1 MKFNLYAKKYPQEGD
16 LQHTYSPLKNLLEE
30 DNSIVNFNTKE
41 LSIDL
46 NNPLN
51 IECQPSYDGTVN
63 LIINDDKNPPR
74 IINSRFTKIE
84 DNRFR
89 IINRNQTEQTN
100 LYKRGE
106 IDASTRLFRN
116 INKIPK
122 FDFVELNYFGQL
134 KGGNYTFYIKYADSD
149 YNKTDIVCESGQI
162 SVFKGNLFDINSISG
177 TLQDERTNKSIKL
190 LLSNIDET
198 FSKFYVYYTREYS
211 DLNGFRTME
220 TVSLTKPYEI
230 LGSSQELIIN
240 GFEQFDLISS
250 EELNIKYNYVTN
262 VKTQAQVQNMLF
274 FGNVENANVDV
285 KNLQNIS
292 YFFEVGLHQKEKS
305 IGWIDP
311 NTYQSQN
318 NSIDSLEYYDSKNV
332 YYNLG
337 YWPDE
342 IYRLGV
348 VYIMKDDSLS
358 PVFNLRGCVF
368 PELSSLGD
376 KITNL
381 SNSDIPYKKWDP
393 ISKKW
398 ITNYLERDEFLSS
411 ESDLSNTFGVFKNP
425 VQNNDNLIQNYKEKT
440 TRPWHYKITIPKLA
454 YSDGSEEIQC
464 DLLEELKSFGVKGFF
479 FVRQK
484 RIPLTLCQGVALG
497 IDKESALPVLYDS
510 VTKNYFSESFLN
522 QTNGELNSLFLNRKM
537 TTENRKG
544 SAVISLD
551 ACLVPELQS
560 SLDGS
565 SFLLQR
571 VNTNGTL
578 IQNDRRFSLTF
589 KDNNSMT
596 YRSAKCVF
604 MNSDVPYK
612 YVDGFGFSS
621 RAGSAESSKT
631 FSFFGETSDKKYD
644 KEFRKLA
651 RGIYSPYIAVCA
663 NLENNAIYNIKTEN
677 YSNQFM
683 KDYFGI
689 RRDDNSEFYAIS
701 DRYELTENNR
711 ERNVYRGDCFTN
723 TVSIRLNR
731 NFTDP
736 DVPVNDTIVDS
747 KTWVDHYG
755 GYFHTTSED
764 KEEKDEEKLKYN
776 WTKINRGD
784 LNAVPLGMWLSYKC
798 MSNYNLGLRAEDRSY
813 TEETAL
819 IGNPRSF
826 YPLQDAS
833 TKSANK
839 IEESWILNN
848 GYSATVG
855 RKTNI
860 IAPNV
865 PYIKDLFDNRVMFS
879 NVQVDGDFR
888 NAYRIFQGLSYE
900 DIDRQYG
907 AIVKLIPWG
916 VNLLCVFEHGIGILP
931 INEKALIQTSTDQS
945 IHMYGAGV
953 LQNQISL
960 ISPDFGSI
968 WPESIIRT
976 PIGVYGVDT
985 YAKKIWRYTTEKGL
999 ETISDMKVQRFLN
1012 DNIKLKEK
1020 DKYPI
1025 IGLKNVKTH
1034 YNNYKGDVM
1043 FTFYNFVEG
1052 KEWNLCFNERQGK
1065 WITRYSWTPLYS
1077 ENINNI
1083 FYSLDKKRAEVLS
1096 YIYDNRN
1103 ATYGINTSNNEWK
1116 TVSETDNALTNVFET
1131 EVSLVGVQL
1140 ATGFDLEI
1148 NSIESSYIK
1157 DGVEYQ
1163 INFEK
1168 DFIKRYVHCNH
1179 SVEDEKVWK
1188 IWWNKEDIQQILR
1201 LKKLKYKV
1209 PLYYKIN
1216 ITAKPYIIL
1225 DGDKTEFTNTF
1236 DRTIGVVV
1244 GYNYSPKEYD
1254 ELLVNGFYVH
1264 GRAGIFNEID
1274 YEDENKTNQIQPTK
1288 WYDKQEPFEFEF
1300 VVNNEVGLHKIFNN
1314 LVIISNNVQPN
1325 SFEFEIT
1332 GDVYSLF
1339 KENGK
1344 FNKNLKKELYDSK
1357 KGFKNVEV
1365 EFDPILNNYSLV
1377 VNQIAKNMDDPK
1389 YRRRLGNIQ
1398 YKEDSWYVTID
1409 PIIFDPKLKAN
1420 SDDFG
1425 VNWSSTKI
1433 RDKYLKIR
1441 VKYSGEDLVII
1452 TALKTLMTLSY
1463 S

>member
-1 MKFNLYAKKYPQEGD
+1 MKYNLYAKKYPQEGD

-41 LSIDL
+41 LSINL

-63 LIINDDKNPPR
+63 LIINDDINPPR

-106 IDASTRLFRN
+106 IDLSTRLFRN
-116 INKIPK
+116 ISKIPK

-149 YNKTDIVCESGQI
+149 YNKTDIICESGQI

-211 DLNGFRTME
+211 DLNGFRALE

-230 LGSSQELIIN
+230 LGDSQELIIN
-240 GFEQFDLISS
+240 GFEQSEQISF
-250 EELNIKYNYVTN
+250 EELNIQYNYVTN

-274 FGNVENANVDV
+274 FGNVENVNVDV

-292 YFFEVGLHQKEKS
+292 YFFEVGLHQKDKS

-318 NSIDSLEYYDSKNV
+318 KSVDSLEYYDSKNV

-368 PELSSLGD
+368 PNLSSLGD
-376 KITNL
+376 QVTNL
-381 SNSDIPYKKWDP
+381 SHSDIPYKKWD
-393 ISKKW
+393 STSRKW
-398 ITNYLERDEFLSS
+398 VINYLERDEFLSS

-425 VQNNDNLIQNYKEKT
+425 VQTSENIIQNYASKETK
-440 TRPWHYKITIPKLA
+440 PWYYKIIIPKLKLNE
-454 YSDGSEEIQC
+454 STEC
-464 DLLEELKSFGVKGFF
+464 DLLDELKNLGVKGFF

-497 IDKESALPVLYDS
+497 IDKESALPVLYDP

-537 TTENRKG
+537 TTSMRKG
-544 SAVISLD
+544 SAMISLD

-560 SLDGS
+560 TLDGS

-578 IQNDRRFSLTF
+578 IQNDRRFSLSF
-589 KDNNSMT
+589 KENDSMT
-596 YRSAKCVF
+596 YRSAKCIF

-631 FSFFGETSDKKYD
+631 FSFFGESSDKKYD
-644 KEFRKLA
+644 REFRKLA

-689 RRDDNSEFYAIS
+689 RRDDNAEFYAIS
-701 DRYELTENNR
+701 DRFELSDDNR
-711 ERNVYRGDCFTN
+711 EQNVYRGDCFTN

-755 GYFHTTSED
+755 GYFYTTSED
-764 KEEKDEEKLKYN
+764 KDEKDEDKLKYN
-776 WTKINRGD
+776 WTKINRAD

-819 IGNPRSF
+819 MGNPRSF
-826 YPLQDAS
+826 YPLQDTS

-839 IEESWILNN
+839 VEESWILNN

-855 RKTNI
+855 RKVNL

-888 NAYRIFQGLSYE
+888 NAYRVFQGLSYK

-931 INEKALIQTSTDQS
+931 INEKALIQTNTDQS

-1043 FTFYNFVEG
+1043 FTFYNFSEG
-1052 KEWNLCFNERQGK
+1052 KEWNLCYNERMSK
-1065 WITRYSWTPLYS
+1065 WITKYSWTPLYS

-1096 YIYDNRN
+1096 HIYDNRKSK
-1103 ATYGINTSNNEWK
+1103 YGINTDVNEWK
-1116 TVSETDNALTNVFET
+1116 CISEQDNVLTDTFET
-1131 EVSLVGVQL
+1131 NVSLVGVNL
-1140 ATGFDLEI
+1140 ADGFDMKI
-1148 NSIESSYIK
+1148 TAVESSYIK
-1157 DGVEYQ
+1157 DGVEY
-1163 INFEK
+1163 K
-1168 DFIKRYVHCNH
+1168 LDFPQEFVTNSIHTYQTEN
-1179 SVEDEKVWK
+1179 EKVWK
-1188 IWWNKEDIQQILR
+1188 LCWNKSDMMEILKGQM
-1201 LKKLKYKV
+1201 LNYNV

-1216 ITAKPYIIL
+1216 VEVFPYKRNDNGNKI
-1225 DGDKTEFTNTF
+1225 EFTNTF
-1236 DRTIGVVV
+1236 SRTIGVVV
-1244 GYNYSPKEYD
+1244 DYRYAPKEYD

-1274 YEDENKTNQIQPTK
+1274 YSDENNTNQIQPTK

-1314 LVIISNNVQPN
+1314 LVIISNNVQPK

-1339 KENGK
+1339 KEKGQFTK
-1344 FNKNLKKELYDSK
+1344 SVKKGLYESG
-1357 KGFKNVEV
+1357 KGFKNVNI

-1377 VNQIAKNMDDPK
+1377 VNQECRNMEDPR

-1398 YKEDSWYVTID
+1398 YKEDSWYVQID
-1409 PIIFDPKLKAN
+1409 PILFDPALKADKD
-1420 SDDFG
+1420 SVG

-1433 RDKYLKIR
+1433 RDKYLKVR

-1452 TALKTLMTLSY
+1452 TALKTLMNLSFA
-1463 S
+1463 

>member
-1 MKFNLYAKKYPQEGD
+1 MKYNLYAKKYPQEGD
-16 LQHTYSPLKNLLEE
+16 LQHTYSPLKNLLEK
-30 DNSIVNFNTKE
+30 DNSIVNFNTTE
-41 LSIDL
+41 LSINL

-74 IINSRFTKIE
+74 IINTRFTKIE

-89 IINRNQTEQTN
+89 IINRNQVEQTN

-106 IDASTRLFRN
+106 IDLTTRLFRN
-116 INKIPK
+116 INKIPR
-122 FDFVELNYFGQL
+122 FDFIELNYFGQL

-149 YNKTDIVCESGQI
+149 YNKTDIVCESSQI
-162 SVFKGNLFDINSISG
+162 CVFKGNLYDINSISG

-190 LLSNIDET
+190 LLNNIDET

-211 DLNGFRTME
+211 DLNGIRTME

-240 GFEQFDLISS
+240 GFEPSEKISS
-250 EELNIKYNYVTN
+250 EELNIQYNYVTN

-318 NSIDSLEYYDSKNV
+318 NSIDSLEYYDSKNI

-368 PELSSLGD
+368 PNLSTLGD
-376 KITNL
+376 KVTNL
-381 SNSDIPYKKWDP
+381 SNSEIPYKKYD
-393 ISKKW
+393 SVSRKW
-398 ITNYLERDEFLSS
+398 IVNYLERDEFLSS

-425 VQNNDNLIQNYKEKT
+425 MQTPENMIQNYETKETK
-440 TRPWHYKITIPKLA
+440 PWYYKITIPKIKLNE
-454 YSDGSEEIQC
+454 SISC
-464 DLLEELKSFGVKGFF
+464 DLLDELRNLGVKGFF

-484 RIPLTLCQGVALG
+484 RIPFTLCQGVALG
-497 IDKESALPVLYDS
+497 VDKESALPVLYDP

-522 QTNGELNSLFLNRKM
+522 QSNGELSQLFLNRKM
-537 TTENRKG
+537 TTNVRRG
-544 SAVISLD
+544 SAIISLD

-578 IQNDRRFSLTF
+578 IQNDRRFSLSF
-589 KDNNSMT
+589 KTNDSMT

-631 FSFFGETSDKKYD
+631 FSFFGEGSDKKYE
-644 KEFRKLA
+644 KENRKLA
-651 RGIYSPYIAVCA
+651 RGIYAPYIAVCT

-689 RRDDNSEFYAIS
+689 RRDDNAEFYAIS
-701 DRYELTENNR
+701 DRFELTDDNR
-711 ERNVYRGDCFTN
+711 EHDVYRGDCFTN

-736 DVPVNDTIVDS
+736 DVPVNETIVDRM
-747 KTWVDHYG
+747 TWVEHYG

-764 KEEKDEEKLKYN
+764 KEDDEEKIKYN
-776 WTKINRGD
+776 WTKINRAD

-798 MSNYNLGLRAEDRSY
+798 MSNYNLGLRAEDRSHVG
-813 TEETAL
+813 ETAL
-819 IGNPRSF
+819 MGNPRSF

-839 IEESWILNN
+839 IAESWVLNN

-855 RKTNI
+855 RKTNL
-860 IAPNV
+860 IAPNI

-888 NAYRIFQGLSYE
+888 NAYRVFQGLSYK

-916 VNLLCVFEHGIGILP
+916 VNLLCIFEHGIGILP
-931 INEKALIQTSTDQS
+931 INEKALIQTNTEQS

-960 ISPDFGSI
+960 ISPDYGSI

-976 PIGVYGVDT
+976 PVGVYGVDT
-985 YAKKIWRYTTEKGL
+985 YAKKIWRYTSEKGL

-1034 YNNYKGDVM
+1034 FNAYKGDVM
-1043 FTFYNFVEG
+1043 FTFYNFSEG
-1052 KEWNLCFNERQGK
+1052 KEWNLCFNERMNK
-1065 WITRYSWTPLYS
+1065 WITKYSWTPLYS

-1083 FYSLDKKRAEVLS
+1083 FYSLDKKRAEVLAH
-1096 YIYDNRN
+1096 IYDNRN
-1103 ATYGINTSNNEWK
+1103 STYGIRTTENEWK
-1116 TVSETDNALTNVFET
+1116 FVSDTDRTLTNTFET
-1131 EVSLVGVQL
+1131 EVSLVGIQL
-1140 ATGFDLEI
+1140 ATGFDLKIE
-1148 NSIESSYIK
+1148 SVESSYIK
-1157 DGVEYQ
+1157 DGVEH
-1163 INFEK
+1163 K
-1168 DFIKRYVHCNH
+1168 LDFDTEFVQNKIKCIKQE
-1179 SVEDEKVWK
+1179 SDKTTWK
-1188 IWWNKEDIQQILR
+1188 IQWLKSDMQSIL
-1201 LKKLKYKV
+1201 KGKQLKYDV

-1216 ITAKPYIIL
+1216 VQILPYTING
-1225 DGDKTEFTNTF
+1225 DGVRTDFTNTF
-1236 DRTIGVVV
+1236 SKTIGIVV
-1244 GYNYSPKEYD
+1244 YHEYAPKEYD

-1274 YEDENKTNQIQPTK
+1274 YDDANRTNQILPTK

-1314 LVIISNNVQPN
+1314 LVIISNNVQPK
-1325 SFEFEIT
+1325 SLEFEIT

-1339 KENGK
+1339 KEKGK
-1344 FNKNLKKELYDSK
+1344 FNKNVKKELFESG
-1357 KGFKNVEV
+1357 KGFKNVNIEY
-1365 EFDPILNNYSLV
+1365 DPILNNYSLV
-1377 VNQIAKNMDDPK
+1377 VNQECKNMDDPR

-1398 YKEDSWYVTID
+1398 YKEDSWYVQID
-1409 PIIFDPKLKAN
+1409 PIIFDPTLKAN
-1420 SDDFG
+1420 KDSVG
-1425 VNWSSTKI
+1425 INWSSTKI

-1452 TALKTLMTLSY
+1452 TALKTLMDLTHA
-1463 S
+1463 

>member
-1 MKFNLYAKKYPQEGD
+1 MKYNLYAKKYPQEGD
-16 LQHTYSPLKNLLEE
+16 LQHTYSPLKNLLET
-30 DNSIVNFNTKE
+30 DNSIVNFNTTE
-41 LSIDL
+41 LSINL

-63 LIINDDKNPPR
+63 LIINDDINPPR
-74 IINSRFTKIE
+74 IINSRFTKTE

-89 IINRNQTEQTN
+89 IINRNQIEQTN

-106 IDASTRLFRN
+106 IDLTTRLFRN
-116 INKIPK
+116 ISKIPK

-134 KGGNYTFYIKYADSD
+134 KGGNYTFYIKYGDSD

-177 TLQDERTNKSIKL
+177 ALQDERTNKSIKL

-211 DLNGFRTME
+211 DLNGFRTLE
-220 TVSLTKPYEI
+220 TVALTKPYEI
-230 LGSSQELIIN
+230 LGNSQELIIN
-240 GFEQFDLISS
+240 GFEQSDVISF
-250 EELNIKYNYVTN
+250 EELNVQYNYVTN
-262 VKTQAQVQNMLF
+262 VKTQTQVQNMLF
-274 FGNVENANVDV
+274 FGNVEKTNVDI

-318 NSIDSLEYYDSKNV
+318 NSIDSLEYYDPKNI

-368 PELSSLGD
+368 PNLSTLGN
-376 KITNL
+376 KITNI
-381 SNSDIPYKKWDP
+381 SNSTIPYKTWDSV
-393 ISKKW
+393 SKKW
-398 ITNYLERDEFLSS
+398 VTNYLERDEFLSS

-425 VQNNDNLIQNYKEKT
+425 IITDENMIQNHETKEIK
-440 TRPWHYKITIPKLA
+440 PWYYKITIPKLKLN
-454 YSDGSEEIQC
+454 DNTEC
-464 DLLEELKSFGVKGFF
+464 DLLDELKNLGVKGFF

-484 RIPLTLCQGVALG
+484 RIPMTLCQGVALG
-497 IDKESALPVLYDS
+497 IDKESALPVLYDP

-537 TTENRKG
+537 ISNVRRG
-544 SAVISLD
+544 SALISLD

-578 IQNDRRFSLTF
+578 IQNDRRFSLSF
-589 KDNNSMT
+589 KINDSMT

-612 YVDGFGFSS
+612 YVDGFGFST
-621 RAGSAESSKT
+621 RAGSAESSKS
-631 FSFFGETSDKKYD
+631 FSFFGESSDKKYEKD
-644 KEFRKLA
+644 FRKLA
-651 RGIYSPYIAVCA
+651 RGIYAPYIAVCA

-701 DRYELTENNR
+701 DRFELTDKNR
-711 ERNVYRGDCFTN
+711 SQNVFRGDCFTN

-736 DVPVNDTIVDS
+736 DVPINDTIVDS

-755 GYFHTTSED
+755 GYFGTTSEN
-764 KEEKDEEKLKYN
+764 KDDEDLIKYN
-776 WTKINRGD
+776 WTKINRSD
-784 LNAVPLGMWLSYKC
+784 LNAVPLGMWLTYKC

-819 IGNPRSF
+819 MGNPRSF
-826 YPLQDAS
+826 YPLQDTS

-839 IEESWILNN
+839 IAESWVLNN

-855 RKTNI
+855 RKVNF
-860 IAPNV
+860 IAPNA

-888 NAYRIFQGLSYE
+888 NAYRVFQGLSYK

-999 ETISDMKVQRFLN
+999 ETISDMKIQRFLN

-1020 DKYPI
+1020 DKHPI

-1043 FTFYNFVEG
+1043 FTFYNFSED
-1052 KEWNLCFNERQGK
+1052 KEWNLCYNERMNK
-1065 WITRYSWTPLYS
+1065 WVTKYSWTPLCS

-1083 FYSLDKKRAEVLS
+1083 FYSLDKKRSEVLAH
-1096 YIYDNRN
+1096 IYDNRN
-1103 ATYGINTSNNEWK
+1103 STYGINTSENEWK
-1116 TVSETDNALTNVFET
+1116 FVSETDRTLTDVFET
-1131 EVSLVGVQL
+1131 EIKLVGVNL
-1140 ATGFDLEI
+1140 ADGFDMDI
-1148 NSIESSYIK
+1148 NSITSSYIQ
-1157 DGVEYQ
+1157 DGVEHKLD
-1163 INFEK
+1163 FEK
-1168 DFIKRYVHCNH
+1168 RFISRFIHIEKC
-1179 SVEDEKVWK
+1179 SDELIWK
-1188 IWWNKEDIQQILR
+1188 MWWSKSDMERILR
-1201 LKKLKYKV
+1201 NKQLSYNV

-1216 ITAKPYIIL
+1216 ITVKPYSVNNL
-1225 DGDKTEFTNTF
+1225 GQKVEFTNVF
-1236 DRTIGVVV
+1236 NKTIGIVV
-1244 GYNYSPKEYD
+1244 YHEYAPKEYD

-1264 GRAGIFNEID
+1264 GRAGIFNEISYD
-1274 YEDENKTNQIQPTK
+1274 DINRTNEIHPTK

-1314 LVIISNNVQPN
+1314 LVIISNNVQPK

-1339 KENGK
+1339 KEKGK
-1344 FNKNLKKELYDSK
+1344 FNKNVKKELYESG
-1357 KGFKNVEV
+1357 KGFKNVHLEY
-1365 EFDPILNNYSLV
+1365 DPILNNYSLV
-1377 VNQIAKNMDDPK
+1377 VNQESRNMDDPK
-1389 YRRRLGNIQ
+1389 YKRRLGNIQ
-1398 YKEDSWYVTID
+1398 YKEDSWYVQID
-1409 PIIFDPKLKAN
+1409 PILFDPKLKAN
-1420 SDDFG
+1420 QDSIG

-1452 TALKTLMTLSY
+1452 TALKTLMDITHS
-1463 S
+1463 

>member
-106 IDASTRLFRN
+106 IDLSTRLFRN

-211 DLNGFRTME
+211 DLNGFRMME
-220 TVSLTKPYEI
+220 TVELIKPYEI
-230 LGSSQELIIN
+230 LGDSQEIIIN
-240 GFEQFDLISS
+240 GFEQGNSISS
-250 EELNIKYNYVTN
+250 EGLNIKYNYVSN

-274 FGNVENANVDV
+274 FGNVENVNVDV

-318 NSIDSLEYYDSKNV
+318 RSIDSLEYYDSKNV

-368 PELSSLGD
+368 PKLSSEDGGV
-376 KITNL
+376 TNI
-381 SNSDIPYKKWDP
+381 SNSTLQYKKWD
-393 ISKKW
+393 SVSRKW

-425 VQNNDNLIQNYKEKT
+425 TQTDTTQIQDYKNKETK
-440 TRPWHYKITIPKLA
+440 PWYYKITIPVVTC
-454 YSDGSEEIQC
+454 SDGTNTKEF
-464 DLLEELKSFGVKGFF
+464 DLMSELKELGVKGFF

-497 IDKESALPVLYDS
+497 IDKESALPVLYDP

-537 TTENRKG
+537 FTNNRKG
-544 SAVISLD
+544 SAIISLD

-578 IQNDRRFSLTF
+578 VQNDRRFSLSF

-621 RAGSAESSKT
+621 RAGSAESTKT
-631 FSFFGETSDKKYD
+631 FSFFGDSSDKKYE
-644 KEFRKLA
+644 KENRKLA

-701 DRYELTENNR
+701 DRFEINDENR
-711 ERNVYRGDCFTN
+711 EKNIYRGDCFTN

-764 KEEKDEEKLKYN
+764 KEDDEEKIKYN

-819 IGNPRSF
+819 MGNPRSF
-826 YPLQDAS
+826 YPLQDTS
-833 TKSANK
+833 TKAANK

-855 RKTNI
+855 RKSNL
-860 IAPNV
+860 IAPNI

-888 NAYRIFQGLSYE
+888 NAYRIFQGLSYT

-931 INEKALIQTSTDQS
+931 INEKALIQTSTEQS

-999 ETISDMKVQRFLN
+999 ETISDMRIQRFLN
-1012 DNIKLKEK
+1012 DNIKLNES

-1052 KEWNLCFNERQGK
+1052 KEWNLCYNERQSK

-1083 FYSLDKKRAEVLS
+1083 FYSLDKKRAEVLAH
-1096 YIYDNRN
+1096 IYDNRN
-1103 ATYGINTSNNEWK
+1103 ATYGINTTENEWK
-1116 TVSETDNALTNVFET
+1116 FVSEQDRTLSNTFET
-1131 EVSLVGVQL
+1131 EIKLVGVGL
-1140 ATGFDLEI
+1140 ATGFDMTVD
-1148 NSIESSYIK
+1148 SIESSYIK
-1157 DGVEYQ
+1157 DGVEHK
-1163 INFEK
+1163 INLDK
-1168 DFIKRYVHCNH
+1168 NFISKYIRVHQT
-1179 SVEDEKVWK
+1179 EDESVWK
-1188 IWWNKEDIQQILR
+1188 LSWTKEGMRTL
-1201 LKKLKYKV
+1201 LKGKLLSYNV
-1209 PLYYKIN
+1209 PLYYKVNVTI
-1216 ITAKPYIIL
+1216 IPYMKN
-1225 DGDKTEFTNTF
+1225 DSGVKTEFTNTF
-1236 DRTIGVVV
+1236 SRTIGVVV
-1244 GYNYSPKEYD
+1244 THEYAPKEYD
-1254 ELLVNGFYVH
+1254 DLLVNGFYVH
-1264 GRAGIFNEID
+1264 GRAGIFNEIRYD
-1274 YEDENKTNQIQPTK
+1274 DENNTNQIQPTK

-1314 LVIISNNVQPN
+1314 LVIISNNVQPE
-1325 SFEFEIT
+1325 SFEFSIT

-1339 KENGK
+1339 KNSGK
-1344 FNKNLKKELYDSK
+1344 FDKSLKKNLYDSK
-1357 KGFKNVEV
+1357 KGFKNVEL
-1365 EFDPILNNYSLV
+1365 EYDPILNNYSLV
-1377 VNQIAKNMDDPK
+1377 VHQESKNMDDPK

-1398 YKEDSWYVTID
+1398 YKEDSWYVTMD
-1409 PIIFDPKLKAN
+1409 PIIFDPKLQADKD
-1420 SDDFG
+1420 STG

>member
-1 MKFNLYAKKYPQEGD
+1 MKYNLYAKKYPQEGD
-16 LQHTYSPLKNLLEE
+16 LQHTYSPLKNLLEI
-30 DNSIVNFNTKE
+30 DNSIVNFNTAE
-41 LSIDL
+41 LSINL

-63 LIINDDKNPPR
+63 LIINDDINPPR

-89 IINRNQTEQTN
+89 IINRNQVEQTN
-100 LYKRGE
+100 LYKRGS
-106 IDASTRLFRN
+106 IDLTTRLFRN
-116 INKIPK
+116 ISKIPR

-134 KGGNYTFYIKYADSD
+134 KGGNYTFYVKYADND
-149 YNKTDIVCESGQI
+149 FNKTDIVCESGQVSI
-162 SVFKGNLFDINSISG
+162 FKGNLFDINSISG
-177 TLQDERTNKSIKL
+177 TLQDERTNKSVKL

-198 FSKFYVYYTREYS
+198 FSKLYIYYTREYS
-211 DLNGFRTME
+211 DLNGFRTTE
-220 TVSLTKPYEI
+220 TVSLIKPYEI
-230 LGSSQELIIN
+230 SGSSQEIIIN
-240 GFEQFDLISS
+240 GFEPTETVSS
-250 EELNIKYNYVTN
+250 EELNIQYNYVTN

-274 FGNVENANVDV
+274 FGNVENVNVDI

-292 YFFEVGLHQKEKS
+292 YFFEVGLHQKNKS
-305 IGWIDP
+305 VGWIDP

-368 PELSSLGD
+368 PDLSTNGN

-381 SNSDIPYKKWDP
+381 SNSTIPYKTWDP
-393 ISKKW
+393 DSKKW
-398 ITNYLERDEFLSS
+398 IVNYLERDEFLSS
-411 ESDLSNTFGVFKNP
+411 EADLSNTFGVFKNP
-425 VQNNDNLIQNYKEKT
+425 IQTEDNLIQNYKLKT
-440 TRPWHYKITIPKLA
+440 TKPWYYKITIPKLQL
-454 YSDGSEEIQC
+454 DKNTEC
-464 DLLEELKSFGVKGFF
+464 DLFDELKNLGVKGFF

-484 RIPLTLCQGVALG
+484 RIPLTLCQGVSLG
-497 IDKESALPVLYDS
+497 IDKESALPVLYDP
-510 VTKNYFSESFLN
+510 VTKSYFSESFLN

-537 TTENRKG
+537 TTKTRKG
-544 SAVISLD
+544 SALISLD

-571 VNTNGTL
+571 VNTNGKL
-578 IQNDRRFSLTF
+578 VQNDRRFSLSF
-589 KDNNSMT
+589 KTNNAMT

-631 FSFFGETSDKKYD
+631 FSFFGESSNKKYE
-644 KEFRKLA
+644 KENRKLA
-651 RGIYSPYIAVCA
+651 RGIYSPYVAVCA
-663 NLENNAIYNIKTEN
+663 NLEDNAIYNIKTEN

-701 DRYELTENNR
+701 DRFELLDQNR
-711 ERNVYRGDCFTN
+711 EQDVYRGDCFTN

-736 DVPVNDTIVDS
+736 DVPVNDTIIDS
-747 KTWVDHYG
+747 KTWVEHYG

-764 KEEKDEEKLKYN
+764 KDEKDEDKLKYN
-776 WTKINRGD
+776 WTKINRSD

-813 TEETAL
+813 TDETAL
-819 IGNPRSF
+819 MGNPRSF
-826 YPLQDAS
+826 YPLQDTS
-833 TKSANK
+833 VRSANK
-839 IEESWILNN
+839 VEESWVLNN

-860 IAPNV
+860 IAPDV
-865 PYIKDLFDNRVMFS
+865 PYVKDLFDNRVMFS

-888 NAYRIFQGLSYE
+888 NAYRIFQGLSYK

-931 INEKALIQTSTDQS
+931 INEKALIQTDTDQS

-960 ISPDFGSI
+960 ISPDYGSI
-968 WPESIIRT
+968 WPESIVRT

-985 YAKKIWRYTTEKGL
+985 YAKKIWRYTTEKGF
-999 ETISDMKVQRFLN
+999 ETISDMKIQRFLN
-1012 DNIKLKEK
+1012 DNIKLKES

-1034 YNNYKGDVM
+1034 VNNYKGDIM
-1043 FTFYNFVEG
+1043 FTFYNFSEG
-1052 KEWNLCFNERQGK
+1052 KEWNLCFNERQNK

-1083 FYSLDKKRAEVLS
+1083 FYSLDKKRSEILAH
-1096 YIYDNRN
+1096 IYDNRN
-1103 ATYGINTSNNEWK
+1103 CTYGIRTSENEWK
-1116 TVSETDNALTNVFET
+1116 LKDDSIDLIDCFET
-1131 EVSLVGVQL
+1131 KIQLVGVNL
-1140 ATGFDLEI
+1140 ATGFDLTVK
-1148 NSIESSYIK
+1148 SIKSSYIK
-1157 DGVEYQ
+1157 DGVEHD
-1163 INFEK
+1163 IDFTS
-1168 DFIKRYVHCNH
+1168 DFIQNH
-1179 SVEDEKVWK
+1179 VICSKQQNDELTWK
-1188 IWWNKEDIQQILR
+1188 LML
-1201 LKKLKYKV
+1201 LKSDVQEFVKDLELSHNV
-1209 PLYYKIN
+1209 PLYYKIDVG
-1216 ITAKPYIIL
+1216 IQPYIIK
-1225 DGDKTEFTNTF
+1225 DDIRTDFTNTF
-1236 DRTIGVVV
+1236 SKTIGIVVDHK
-1244 GYNYSPKEYD
+1244 YAPKEYD

-1264 GRAGIFNEID
+1264 GRAGIFNEI
-1274 YEDENKTNQIQPTK
+1274 N
-1288 WYDKQEPFEFEF
+1288 
-1300 VVNNEVGLHKIFNN
+1300 
-1314 LVIISNNVQPN
+1314 
-1325 SFEFEIT
+1325 
-1332 GDVYSLF
+1332 
-1339 KENGK
+1339 
-1344 FNKNLKKELYDSK
+1344 
-1357 KGFKNVEV
+1357 
-1365 EFDPILNNYSLV
+1365 
-1377 VNQIAKNMDDPK
+1377 
-1389 YRRRLGNIQ
+1389 
-1398 YKEDSWYVTID
+1398 
-1409 PIIFDPKLKAN
+1409 
-1420 SDDFG
+1420 
-1425 VNWSSTKI
+1425 
-1433 RDKYLKIR
+1433 
-1441 VKYSGEDLVII
+1441 
-1452 TALKTLMTLSY
+1452 
-1463 S
+1463 